1 MLYFTLCVTSNKLV
15 SCQKLAITKKPKRKK
30 QDCDDTTVFAYIF
43 QDKIKSSQIFSSL
56 QLQIIITIDWVFGQK
71 LISAAKKDGWT
82 RLSDHMCLQSGLMYR
97 GFWTTIASSNASRIV
112 HSLKHEIAHL
122 AFYGLS
128 DQPKFTRMSATVN
141 QGSNCQKES
150 NNSTEEQVNDLSWPL
165 SVGYWPGRID
175 MVILVKNKTS
185 LHLAWELQTRVASAS
200 EDTSWTSRSL
210 FMVVG
215 MIVVE
220 NRVS

>member
-15 SCQKLAITKKPKRKK
+15 SCQKLAITKKPKRKKK

-97 GFWTTIASSNASRIV
+97 GFWTTIASSRASRIV

-141 QGSNCQKES
+141 QGSNCRKES

-165 SVGYWPGRID
+165 TSLSWVLAWPGWHGHIGQEQNEPPFR
-175 MVILVKNKTS
+175 LRTTNTCRFS
-185 LHLAWELQTRVASAS
+185 LWGHI
-200 EDTSWTSRSL
+200 
-210 FMVVG
+210 M
-215 MIVVE
+215 
-220 NRVS
+220 N